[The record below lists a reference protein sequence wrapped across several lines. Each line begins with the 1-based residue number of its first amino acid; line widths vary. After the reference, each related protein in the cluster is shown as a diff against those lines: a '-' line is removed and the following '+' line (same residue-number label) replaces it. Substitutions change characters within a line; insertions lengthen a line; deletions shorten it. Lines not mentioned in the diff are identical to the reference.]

1 VGMEGD
7 GSGRY
12 DVVVVGAGP
21 GGATAAYWLARA
33 GARTLLLEK
42 ERLPRYKTCGGGVTY
57 KAARLLPFSIE
68 LVVERTLYA
77 AEFSW
82 RTGSPGVVR
91 WREPL
96 VYMVQRSRFD
106 HLLVEQAEKA
116 GVEVRDGVTVNRVEA
131 TEDGA
136 AVWAGGEKIEASY
149 VVGADGATGRVARS
163 LGLMAERSALA
174 ALESEVEVEPGA
186 MDHWADRMG
195 LDLGEV
201 PAGYGWVFPKGEHL
215 SVGVGG
221 LPLVEDYGRL
231 LHEYDGK
238 HTANRVPGGAI
249 RRVIRSHG
257 YLLPVRRPGAPLQK
271 GRGLLV
277 GDAAGVVEAFT
288 GEGIY
293 WAVRSGRIA
302 ARAILDGRH
311 DEYTRRLDL
320 ALMPDLL
327 AARRWLSIYVGAPW
341 VCYALPRYVPPFWA
355 AMVRIVRGERR
366 FRQVRRMLG
375 PFGAVEPLL
384 ADPVEGTFKERQ
396 A

>member
-1 VGMEGD
+1 MAMGSD
-7 GSGRY
+7 GGRY

-21 GGATAAYWLARA
+21 GGATAAYWLARS

-42 ERLPRYKTCGGGVTY
+42 KSLPRYKTCGGGVTY

-68 LVVERTLYA
+68 GVVERTLTA
-77 AEFSW
+77 AELSY
-82 RTGSPGVVR
+82 RTTSPALVR
-91 WREPL
+91 WGEPL

-106 HLLVEQAEKA
+106 HLLVEQAA
-116 GVEVRDGVTVNRVEA
+116 SVGAEVRDGVSVSRVEV
-131 TEDGA
+131 TGDSA
-136 AVWAGGEKIEASY
+136 AVWAGGERIEASY

-186 MDHWADRMG
+186 MHHWADRMG

-201 PAGYGWVFPKGEHL
+201 PAGYGWVFPKGDHL

-221 LPLVEDYGRL
+221 LPIVEDYGRL
-231 LHEYDGK
+231 LHEYDRK
-238 HTANRVPGGAI
+238 HTVNRVPGRAI

-257 YLLPVRRPGAPLQK
+257 YLLPVRRPGTPLQT

-277 GDAAGVVEAFT
+277 GDAAGLVEAFT

-293 WAVRSGRIA
+293 WAIRSARIA
-302 ARAILDGRH
+302 ARAILDGQH
-311 DEYTRRLDL
+311 DDYTRRLD
-320 ALMPDLL
+320 ATLMPDLM
-327 AARRWLSIYVGAPW
+327 AARRWMRVYVAAPW
-341 VCYALPRYVPPFWA
+341 VCYALPAHLPQFWGA
-355 AMVRIVRGERR
+355 VTRIVRGERR
-366 FRQVRRMLG
+366 YRDVRRMLG

-384 ADPVEGTFKERQ
+384 ADPVQGTYKSRQ
-396 A
+396 